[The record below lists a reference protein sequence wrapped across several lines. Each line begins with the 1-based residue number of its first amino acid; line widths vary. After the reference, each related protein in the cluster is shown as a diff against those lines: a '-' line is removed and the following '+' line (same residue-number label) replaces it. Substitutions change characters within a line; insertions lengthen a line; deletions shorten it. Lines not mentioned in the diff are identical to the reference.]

1 MEGAEAATG
10 GAAAA
15 SSAPAGR
22 GAAGKG
28 AGGGG
33 SSQKDA
39 ASSPGMCV
47 GLRVLCCVLVRGN
60 GPDRVLVGSNGWGGR
75 SVGYLSASIWR
86 IIHRALRSLVSN
98 PPQHLL
104 MT

>member
-28 AGGGG
+28 AAGGG
-33 SSQKDA
+33 SSQKGA

-47 GLRVLCCVLVRGN
+47 GLCVLCCVFWRVEMAPTACWLVPMN
-60 GPDRVLVGSNGWGGR
+60 GVAGR
-75 SVGYLSASIWR
+75 SAI
-86 IIHRALRSLVSN
+86 
-98 PPQHLL
+98 
-104 MT
+104 